1 VRFIGKIVNPWRGLK
16 GIPKNIWLLSAA
28 TLINRSGTM
37 VLPFLA
43 LYFTKEMGVS
53 VSEAGL
59 SLVAFGLGSLI
70 TAPLVGRLSDR
81 FGPISIMKLSLFT
94 SGIMLFLFS
103 FIDNYYIALGVT
115 FLWSALSEAFRPA
128 NLTFISKET
137 DPLQRKTAF
146 ALNRIAINLGMSIGP
161 VIGGILAYYNYHL
174 LFYVDGITS
183 ILACG
188 FLIISPFEKFHEEEV
203 VDPNQL
209 SPQKIYKDKRFIYYI
224 LALLPVE
231 FVFFQHLGAVPIYF
245 VKELHY
251 TEAIYGVLMA
261 VNTGIIIFV
270 EVPLN
275 SAMSKWRDSS
285 SLALGSLL
293 CSIGFGM
300 MAFSAN
306 IYYLVLSIVVWTFG
320 EMIFFPS
327 SASYLSIIAPKDKV
341 GKYMGYYQM
350 NFSFSLMFAPWL
362 GAVILDSY
370 GSAFLWGSTFF
381 AASFSAWL
389 LYRLKWK
396 EIQF

>member
-1 VRFIGKIVNPWRGLK
+1 MRFKAKIANPWRGLK

-43 LYFTKEMGVS
+43 LYFAKELKVS

-59 SLVAFGLGSLI
+59 ALVAFGLGSLI
-70 TAPLVGRLSDR
+70 LAPFVGRLSDR
-81 FGPISIMKLSLFT
+81 FGPLSIMKLSLFA
-94 SGIMLFLFS
+94 SGFMLFLFS
-103 FIDNYYIALGVT
+103 FIDNYNIALIVT

-128 NLTFISKET
+128 NLTFISNET
-137 DPLQRKTAF
+137 APGQRKTAF

-174 LFYVDGITS
+174 LFYVDGVTS
-183 ILACG
+183 IMAAG
-188 FLIISPFEKFHEEEV
+188 FLMISPFEKFHEEEV
-203 VDPNQL
+203 IKEAVLAQ
-209 SPQKIYKDKRFIYYI
+209 QKIYKDKRFIYYI

-251 TEAIYGVLMA
+251 TEAIYGILMA
-261 VNTGIIIFV
+261 INTVIIIFV

-275 SAMSKWRDSS
+275 GSMSHWRDSS

-293 CSIGFGM
+293 CALGFGM

-306 IYYLVLSIVVWTFG
+306 IYYLVLSIIVWTFG

-327 SASYLSIIAPKDKV
+327 SASFLSNIAPKDKV
-341 GKYMGYYQM
+341 GEYMGYYQM
-350 NFSFSLMFAPWL
+350 NFSFSFMVAPWL
-362 GAVILDSY
+362 GAIVLENY
-370 GSAFLWGSTFF
+370 GSTILWGATFVL
-381 AASFSAWL
+381 ASISSIF
-389 LYRLKWK
+389 LYRLK
-396 EIQF
+396 EEEN

>member
-1 VRFIGKIVNPWRGLK
+1 MRFKGKISNPWRGLR

-43 LYFTKEMGVS
+43 LYFAKELKVS

-59 SLVAFGLGSLI
+59 ALVAFGLGSLI
-70 TAPLVGRLSDR
+70 SAPFVGRLSDR
-81 FGPISIMKLSLFT
+81 FGPLSIMKLSLFA
-94 SGIMLFLFS
+94 SGFMLFLFS
-103 FIDNYYIALGVT
+103 FMDNYNIALIVT

-128 NLTFISKET
+128 NLTFISNET
-137 DPLQRKTAF
+137 APGQRKTAF

-174 LFYVDGITS
+174 LFYVDGVTS
-183 ILACG
+183 IMAAG
-188 FLIISPFEKFHEEEV
+188 FLMISPFEKFHEEEV
-203 VDPNQL
+203 IKEAVL
-209 SPQKIYKDKRFIYYI
+209 APQKIYKDKRFIYYI

-251 TEAIYGVLMA
+251 TEAIYGILMA
-261 VNTGIIIFV
+261 INTVIIIFV

-275 SAMSKWRDSS
+275 GSMSHWRDSS

-293 CSIGFGM
+293 CALGFGM

-306 IYYLVLSIVVWTFG
+306 IYYLVLSIIVWTFG

-327 SASYLSIIAPKDKV
+327 SASFLSNIAPKDKV
-341 GKYMGYYQM
+341 GEYMGYYQM
-350 NFSFSLMFAPWL
+350 NFSFSFMVAPWL
-362 GAVILDSY
+362 GAIVLENY
-370 GSAFLWGSTFF
+370 GSTFLWGATFVL
-381 AASFSAWL
+381 ASLSAIF
-389 LYRLKWK
+389 LYRLK
-396 EIQF
+396 EGEN

>member
-1 VRFIGKIVNPWRGLK
+1 MRFKGKISNPWRGLK

-43 LYFTKEMGVS
+43 LYFAKELKVS

-59 SLVAFGLGSLI
+59 ALVAFGLGSLI
-70 TAPLVGRLSDR
+70 SAPFVGRLSDR
-81 FGPISIMKLSLFT
+81 FGPLSIMKLSLFA
-94 SGIMLFLFS
+94 SGFMLFLFS
-103 FIDNYYIALGVT
+103 FIDNYNIALIVT

-128 NLTFISKET
+128 NLTFISNET
-137 DPLQRKTAF
+137 APEQRKTAF

-174 LFYVDGITS
+174 LFYVDGVTS
-183 ILACG
+183 IMAAG
-188 FLIISPFEKFHEEEV
+188 FLMISPFEKFHEEEV
-203 VDPNQL
+203 IKEAVL
-209 SPQKIYKDKRFIYYI
+209 APQKIYKDKRFIYYI

-251 TEAIYGVLMA
+251 TEAIYGILMA
-261 VNTGIIIFV
+261 INTVIIIFV

-275 SAMSKWRDSS
+275 SSMSHWRDSS

-293 CSIGFGM
+293 CALGFGM

-306 IYYLVLSIVVWTFG
+306 IYYLVLSIIVWTFG

-327 SASYLSIIAPKDKV
+327 SASFLSNIAPKDKV
-341 GKYMGYYQM
+341 GEYMGYYQM
-350 NFSFSLMFAPWL
+350 NFSFSFMVAPWL
-362 GAVILDSY
+362 GAIVLENY
-370 GSAFLWGSTFF
+370 GSTILWGATFVL
-381 AASFSAWL
+381 ASISSIF
-389 LYRLKWK
+389 LYRLK
-396 EIQF
+396 EEEN

>member
-1 VRFIGKIVNPWRGLK
+1 MRFKGKISNPWRGLK

-43 LYFTKEMGVS
+43 LYFAKELKVS

-59 SLVAFGLGSLI
+59 ALVAFGLGSLI
-70 TAPLVGRLSDR
+70 SAPFVGRLSDR
-81 FGPISIMKLSLFT
+81 FGPLSIMKLSLFA
-94 SGIMLFLFS
+94 SGFMLFLFS
-103 FIDNYYIALGVT
+103 FIDNYNIALIVT

-128 NLTFISKET
+128 NLTFISNET
-137 DPLQRKTAF
+137 APGQRKTAF

-174 LFYVDGITS
+174 LFYVDGVTS
-183 ILACG
+183 IMAAG
-188 FLIISPFEKFHEEEV
+188 FLMISPFEKFHEEEV
-203 VDPNQL
+203 IKEAVL
-209 SPQKIYKDKRFIYYI
+209 APQKIYKDKRFIYYI

-251 TEAIYGVLMA
+251 TEAIYGILMA
-261 VNTGIIIFV
+261 INTVIIIFV

-275 SAMSKWRDSS
+275 SAMSHWRDSS

-293 CSIGFGM
+293 CAIGFGM

-306 IYYLVLSIVVWTFG
+306 IYYLVLSIIVWTFG

-327 SASYLSIIAPKDKV
+327 SASFLSNIAPKDKV
-341 GKYMGYYQM
+341 GEYMGYYQM
-350 NFSFSLMFAPWL
+350 NFSFSFMVAPWL
-362 GAVILDSY
+362 GAIVLENY
-370 GSAFLWGSTFF
+370 GSTILWGATFVL
-381 AASFSAWL
+381 ASISSIF
-389 LYRLKWK
+389 LYRLK
-396 EIQF
+396 EEEN

>member
-1 VRFIGKIVNPWRGLK
+1 MRFKGKISNPWRGLR

-43 LYFTKEMGVS
+43 LYFAKELKVS

-59 SLVAFGLGSLI
+59 ALVAFGLGSLI
-70 TAPLVGRLSDR
+70 SAPFVGRLSDR
-81 FGPISIMKLSLFT
+81 FGPLSIMKLSLFA
-94 SGIMLFLFS
+94 SGFMLFLFS
-103 FIDNYYIALGVT
+103 FMDNYNIALIVT

-128 NLTFISKET
+128 NLTFISNET
-137 DPLQRKTAF
+137 APGQRKTAF

-174 LFYVDGITS
+174 LFYVDGVTS
-183 ILACG
+183 IMAAG
-188 FLIISPFEKFHEEEV
+188 FLMISPFEKFHEEEV
-203 VDPNQL
+203 IKEAVL
-209 SPQKIYKDKRFIYYI
+209 APQKIYKDKRFIYYI

-251 TEAIYGVLMA
+251 TEAIYGILMA
-261 VNTGIIIFV
+261 INTVIIIFV

-275 SAMSKWRDSS
+275 SAMSHWRDSS

-293 CSIGFGM
+293 CAIGFGM

-306 IYYLVLSIVVWTFG
+306 IYYLVLSIIVWTFG

-327 SASYLSIIAPKDKV
+327 SASFLSNIAPKDKV
-341 GKYMGYYQM
+341 GEYMGYYQM
-350 NFSFSLMFAPWL
+350 NFSFSFMVAPWL
-362 GAVILDSY
+362 GAIVLENY
-370 GSAFLWGSTFF
+370 GSTILWGATFIL
-381 AASFSAWL
+381 ASLSAIF
-389 LYRLKWK
+389 LYRLKK
-396 EIQF
+396 GAN

>member
-1 VRFIGKIVNPWRGLK
+1 VIFKGKIANPWHGLK
-16 GIPKNIWLLSAA
+16 GIPKNIWLLSVA

-43 LYFTKEMGVS
+43 LYFTKELSVS

-59 SLVAFGLGSLI
+59 AFVAFGLGALI
-70 TAPLVGRLSDR
+70 TSPFVGRLSDR
-81 FGPISIMKLSLFT
+81 FGPLSIMKLSLFT
-94 SGIMLFLFS
+94 SGLMLFLFS
-103 FIDNYYIALGVT
+103 FIGNYYIALGAT
-115 FLWSALSEAFRPA
+115 FIWSALSEAFRPA

-137 DPLQRKTAF
+137 DPSQRKTAF

-161 VIGGILAYYNYHL
+161 VVGGILAYYNYHL

-183 ILACG
+183 ILAGG
-188 FLIISPFEKFHEEEV
+188 FLLISPFEKFHVEQISEEL
-203 VDPNQL
+203 NL
-209 SPQKIYKDKRFIYYI
+209 SPQKIYKDKRFIYYM

-275 SAMSKWRDSS
+275 SAMAQWRDSS

-293 CSIGFGM
+293 CAVGFGM

-306 IYYLVLSIVVWTFG
+306 IYYLVLSIIVWTFG

-327 SASYLSIIAPKDKV
+327 SASYLSNIAPKDKI

-350 NFSFSLMFAPWL
+350 NFSFSLMIAPWL
-362 GAVILDSY
+362 GAVILDYY
-370 GSAFLWGSTFF
+370 GSAILWGLTFI
-381 AASFSAWL
+381 AASFSAWM
-389 LYRLKWK
+389 LYRLKMEK
-396 EIQF
+396 V

>member
-1 VRFIGKIVNPWRGLK
+1 MRFKGKISNPWRGLK

-43 LYFTKEMGVS
+43 LYFAKELKVS

-59 SLVAFGLGSLI
+59 ALVAFGLGSLI
-70 TAPLVGRLSDR
+70 SAPFVGRLSDR
-81 FGPISIMKLSLFT
+81 FGPLSIMKLSLFA
-94 SGIMLFLFS
+94 SGFMLFLFS
-103 FIDNYYIALGVT
+103 FIDNYNIALIVT

-128 NLTFISKET
+128 NLTFISNET
-137 DPLQRKTAF
+137 APEQRKTAF

-174 LFYVDGITS
+174 LFYVDGVTS
-183 ILACG
+183 VMAAG
-188 FLIISPFEKFHEEEV
+188 FLMVSPFEKFHEEEV
-203 VDPNQL
+203 IKEAVL
-209 SPQKIYKDKRFIYYI
+209 APQKIYKDKRFIYYI

-251 TEAIYGVLMA
+251 TEAIYGILMA
-261 VNTGIIIFV
+261 INTVIIIFV

-275 SAMSKWRDSS
+275 SAMSHWRDSS

-293 CSIGFGM
+293 CAIGFGM

-306 IYYLVLSIVVWTFG
+306 IYYLVLSIIVWTFG

-327 SASYLSIIAPKDKV
+327 SASFLSNIAPKDKV
-341 GKYMGYYQM
+341 GEYMGYYQM
-350 NFSFSLMFAPWL
+350 NFSFSFMVAPWL
-362 GAVILDSY
+362 GAIVLENY
-370 GSAFLWGSTFF
+370 GSTILWGATFVL
-381 AASFSAWL
+381 ASISSIF
-389 LYRLKWK
+389 LYRLK
-396 EIQF
+396 EEEN

>member
-1 VRFIGKIVNPWRGLK
+1 MRFKGKISNPWRGLK

-43 LYFTKEMGVS
+43 LYFAKELKVS

-59 SLVAFGLGSLI
+59 ALVAFGLGSLI
-70 TAPLVGRLSDR
+70 LAPFVGRLSDR
-81 FGPISIMKLSLFT
+81 FGPLSIMKLSLFA
-94 SGIMLFLFS
+94 SGFMLFLFS
-103 FIDNYYIALGVT
+103 FIDNYNIALIVT

-128 NLTFISKET
+128 NLTFISNET
-137 DPLQRKTAF
+137 APEQRKTAF

-174 LFYVDGITS
+174 LFYVDGVTS
-183 ILACG
+183 VMAAG
-188 FLIISPFEKFHEEEV
+188 FLMVSPFEKFHEEEV
-203 VDPNQL
+203 IKEAVL
-209 SPQKIYKDKRFIYYI
+209 APQKIYKDKRFIYYI

-251 TEAIYGVLMA
+251 TEAIYGILMA
-261 VNTGIIIFV
+261 INTVIIIFV

-275 SAMSKWRDSS
+275 SGMSHWRDSS

-293 CSIGFGM
+293 CAIGFGM

-306 IYYLVLSIVVWTFG
+306 IYYLVLSIIVWTFG

-327 SASYLSIIAPKDKV
+327 SASFLSNIAPKDKV
-341 GKYMGYYQM
+341 GEYMGYYQM
-350 NFSFSLMFAPWL
+350 NFSFSFMVAPWL
-362 GAVILDSY
+362 GAIVLENY
-370 GSAFLWGSTFF
+370 GSTILWGATFVL
-381 AASFSAWL
+381 ASLSAIF
-389 LYRLKWK
+389 LYRLK
-396 EIQF
+396 EGEN

>member
-1 VRFIGKIVNPWRGLK
+1 MRFKAKIANPWRGLK
-16 GIPKNIWLLSAA
+16 GIPKNIWLLSVG

-43 LYFTKEMGVS
+43 LYFAKELKVS

-59 SLVAFGLGSLI
+59 ALVAFGLGSLI
-70 TAPLVGRLSDR
+70 SAPFVGRLSDR
-81 FGPISIMKLSLFT
+81 FGPLSIMKLSLFT
-94 SGIMLFLFS
+94 SGFMLFLFS
-103 FIDNYYIALGVT
+103 FIDNYNIALIVT

-137 DPLQRKTAF
+137 APEQRKTAF

-183 ILACG
+183 IMAAG
-188 FLIISPFEKFHEEEV
+188 FLMISPFEKFHEEEV
-203 VDPNQL
+203 IREAVL
-209 SPQKIYKDKRFIYYI
+209 APQKIYKDKRFIYYI

-251 TEAIYGVLMA
+251 TEAIYGILMA
-261 VNTGIIIFV
+261 INTVIIIFV

-275 SAMSKWRDSS
+275 SSMSHWRDSS

-293 CSIGFGM
+293 CAIGFGM

-306 IYYLVLSIVVWTFG
+306 IYYLVLSIIVWTFG

-327 SASYLSIIAPKDKV
+327 SASFLSNIAPKDKV
-341 GKYMGYYQM
+341 GEYMGYYQM
-350 NFSFSLMFAPWL
+350 NFSFSFMVAPWL
-362 GAVILDSY
+362 GAIVLENY
-370 GSAFLWGSTFF
+370 GSTFLWGATFIAGSIST
-381 AASFSAWL
+381 WL
-389 LYRLKWK
+389 LYRLKR
-396 EIQF
+396 

>member
-1 VRFIGKIVNPWRGLK
+1 VRFKGKISNPWRGLR

-43 LYFTKEMGVS
+43 LYFAKELKVS

-59 SLVAFGLGSLI
+59 ALVAFGLGSLI
-70 TAPLVGRLSDR
+70 SAPFVGRLSDR
-81 FGPISIMKLSLFT
+81 FGPLSIMKLSLFA
-94 SGIMLFLFS
+94 SGFMLFLFS
-103 FIDNYYIALGVT
+103 FMDNYNIALIVT

-128 NLTFISKET
+128 NLTFISNET
-137 DPLQRKTAF
+137 APGQRKTAF

-174 LFYVDGITS
+174 LFYVDGVTS
-183 ILACG
+183 IMAAG
-188 FLIISPFEKFHEEEV
+188 FLMISPFEKFHEEEV
-203 VDPNQL
+203 IKEAVL
-209 SPQKIYKDKRFIYYI
+209 APQKIYKDKRFIYYI

-251 TEAIYGVLMA
+251 TEAIYGILMA
-261 VNTGIIIFV
+261 INTVIIIFV

-275 SAMSKWRDSS
+275 SAMSHWRDSS

-293 CSIGFGM
+293 CAIGFGM

-306 IYYLVLSIVVWTFG
+306 IYYLVLSIIVWTFG

-327 SASYLSIIAPKDKV
+327 SASFLSNIAPKDKV
-341 GKYMGYYQM
+341 GEYMGYYQM
-350 NFSFSLMFAPWL
+350 NFSFSFMVAPWL
-362 GAVILDSY
+362 GAIVLENY
-370 GSAFLWGSTFF
+370 GSTILWGATFIL
-381 AASFSAWL
+381 ASLSAIF
-389 LYRLKWK
+389 LYRLKK
-396 EIQF
+396 GAN

>member
-1 VRFIGKIVNPWRGLK
+1 MRFKGKISNPWRGLK

-43 LYFTKEMGVS
+43 LYFAKELKVS

-59 SLVAFGLGSLI
+59 ALVAFGLGSLI
-70 TAPLVGRLSDR
+70 LAPFVGRLSDR
-81 FGPISIMKLSLFT
+81 FGPLSIMKLSLFA
-94 SGIMLFLFS
+94 SGFMLFLFS
-103 FIDNYYIALGVT
+103 FIDNYNIALIVT

-128 NLTFISKET
+128 NLTFISNET
-137 DPLQRKTAF
+137 APEQRKTAF

-174 LFYVDGITS
+174 LFYVDGVTS
-183 ILACG
+183 IMAAG
-188 FLIISPFEKFHEEEV
+188 FLMISPFEKFHEEEV
-203 VDPNQL
+203 IKEAVL
-209 SPQKIYKDKRFIYYI
+209 APQKIYKDKRFIYYI

-251 TEAIYGVLMA
+251 TEAIYGILMA
-261 VNTGIIIFV
+261 INTVIIIFV

-275 SAMSKWRDSS
+275 SAMSHWRDSS

-293 CSIGFGM
+293 CAIGFGM

-306 IYYLVLSIVVWTFG
+306 IYYLVLSIIVWTFG

-327 SASYLSIIAPKDKV
+327 SASFLSNIAPKDKV
-341 GKYMGYYQM
+341 GEYMGYYQM
-350 NFSFSLMFAPWL
+350 NFSFSFMVAPWL
-362 GAVILDSY
+362 GAIVLENY
-370 GSAFLWGSTFF
+370 GSTILWGATFVL
-381 AASFSAWL
+381 ASISSIF
-389 LYRLKWK
+389 LYRLK
-396 EIQF
+396 EEEN

>member
-1 VRFIGKIVNPWRGLK
+1 MRFKGKISNPWGGLK

-37 VLPFLA
+37 VLLFLA
-43 LYFTKEMGVS
+43 LYFAKELKVS

-59 SLVAFGLGSLI
+59 ALVAFGLGSLI
-70 TAPLVGRLSDR
+70 SAPFVGRLSDR
-81 FGPISIMKLSLFT
+81 FGPLSIMKLSLFA
-94 SGIMLFLFS
+94 SGFMLFLFS
-103 FIDNYYIALGVT
+103 FINNYNIALIVT

-128 NLTFISKET
+128 NLTFISNET
-137 DPLQRKTAF
+137 APGQRKTAF

-174 LFYVDGITS
+174 LFYVDGVTS
-183 ILACG
+183 IMAAG
-188 FLIISPFEKFHEEEV
+188 FLMISPFEKFHEEEV
-203 VDPNQL
+203 IKEAVL
-209 SPQKIYKDKRFIYYI
+209 APQKIYKDKRFIYYI

-251 TEAIYGVLMA
+251 TEAIYGILMA
-261 VNTGIIIFV
+261 INTVIIIFV

-275 SAMSKWRDSS
+275 SAMSHWRDSS

-293 CSIGFGM
+293 CAIGFGM

-306 IYYLVLSIVVWTFG
+306 IYYLVLSIIVWTFG

-327 SASYLSIIAPKDKV
+327 SASFLSNIAPKDKV
-341 GKYMGYYQM
+341 GEYMGYYQM
-350 NFSFSLMFAPWL
+350 NFSFSFMVAPWL
-362 GAVILDSY
+362 GAIVLENY
-370 GSAFLWGSTFF
+370 GSTILWGATFIL
-381 AASFSAWL
+381 ASLSAIF
-389 LYRLKWK
+389 LYRLKK
-396 EIQF
+396 GAN

>member
-1 VRFIGKIVNPWRGLK
+1 MRFKGKISNPWRGLK

-43 LYFTKEMGVS
+43 LYFAKELKVS

-59 SLVAFGLGSLI
+59 ALVAFGLGSLI
-70 TAPLVGRLSDR
+70 SAPFVGRLSDR
-81 FGPISIMKLSLFT
+81 FGPLSIMKLSLFA
-94 SGIMLFLFS
+94 SGFMLFLFS
-103 FIDNYYIALGVT
+103 FIDNYNIALIVT

-128 NLTFISKET
+128 NLTFISNET
-137 DPLQRKTAF
+137 APEQRKTAF

-174 LFYVDGITS
+174 LFYVDGVTS
-183 ILACG
+183 IMAAG
-188 FLIISPFEKFHEEEV
+188 FLMISPFEKFHEEEV
-203 VDPNQL
+203 IREAVL
-209 SPQKIYKDKRFIYYI
+209 APQKIYKDKRFIYYI

-251 TEAIYGVLMA
+251 TEAIYGILMA
-261 VNTGIIIFV
+261 INTVIIIFV

-275 SAMSKWRDSS
+275 SGMSHWRDSS

-293 CSIGFGM
+293 CAIGFGM

-306 IYYLVLSIVVWTFG
+306 IYYLVLSIIVWTFG

-327 SASYLSIIAPKDKV
+327 SASFLSNIAPKDKV
-341 GKYMGYYQM
+341 GEYMGYYQM
-350 NFSFSLMFAPWL
+350 NFSFSFMVAPWL
-362 GAVILDSY
+362 GAIVLENY
-370 GSAFLWGSTFF
+370 GSTILWGATFVL
-381 AASFSAWL
+381 ASISSIF
-389 LYRLKWK
+389 LYRLK
-396 EIQF
+396 EEEN

>member
-1 VRFIGKIVNPWRGLK
+1 VRFKAKIANPWRGLK
-16 GIPKNIWLLSAA
+16 GIPKNIWLLSVG

-43 LYFTKEMGVS
+43 LYFAKELKVS

-59 SLVAFGLGSLI
+59 ALVAFGLGSLI
-70 TAPLVGRLSDR
+70 SAPFVGRLSDR
-81 FGPISIMKLSLFT
+81 FGPLSIMKLSLFT
-94 SGIMLFLFS
+94 SGFMLFLFS
-103 FIDNYYIALGVT
+103 FIDNYNIALIVT

-137 DPLQRKTAF
+137 APEQRKTAF

-183 ILACG
+183 IMAAG
-188 FLIISPFEKFHEEEV
+188 FLMISPFEKFHEEEV
-203 VDPNQL
+203 IREAVL
-209 SPQKIYKDKRFIYYI
+209 APQKIYKDKRFIYYI

-251 TEAIYGVLMA
+251 TEAIYGILMA
-261 VNTGIIIFV
+261 INTVIIIFV

-275 SAMSKWRDSS
+275 SSMSHWRDSS

-293 CSIGFGM
+293 CAIGFGM

-306 IYYLVLSIVVWTFG
+306 IYYLVLSIIVWTFG

-327 SASYLSIIAPKDKV
+327 SASFLSNIAPKDKV
-341 GKYMGYYQM
+341 GEYMGYYQM
-350 NFSFSLMFAPWL
+350 NFSFSFMVAPWL
-362 GAVILDSY
+362 GAIVLENY
-370 GSAFLWGSTFF
+370 GSTFLWGATFIAGSIST
-381 AASFSAWL
+381 WL
-389 LYRLKWK
+389 LYRLKR
-396 EIQF
+396 

>member
-1 VRFIGKIVNPWRGLK
+1 MRFKGKISNPWRGLK

-43 LYFTKEMGVS
+43 LYFAKELKVS

-59 SLVAFGLGSLI
+59 ALVAFGLGSLI
-70 TAPLVGRLSDR
+70 SAPFVGRLSDR
-81 FGPISIMKLSLFT
+81 FGPLSIMKLSLFA
-94 SGIMLFLFS
+94 SGFMLFLFS
-103 FIDNYYIALGVT
+103 FIDNYNIALIVT

-128 NLTFISKET
+128 NLTFISNET
-137 DPLQRKTAF
+137 APEQRKTAF

-174 LFYVDGITS
+174 LFYVDGVTS
-183 ILACG
+183 VMAAG
-188 FLIISPFEKFHEEEV
+188 FLMVSPFEKFHEEEV
-203 VDPNQL
+203 IKEAVL
-209 SPQKIYKDKRFIYYI
+209 APQKIYKDKRFIYYI

-251 TEAIYGVLMA
+251 TEAIYGILMA
-261 VNTGIIIFV
+261 INTVIIIFV

-275 SAMSKWRDSS
+275 SAMSHWRDSS

-293 CSIGFGM
+293 CAIGFGM

-306 IYYLVLSIVVWTFG
+306 IYYLVLSIIVWTFG

-327 SASYLSIIAPKDKV
+327 SASFLSNIAPKDKV
-341 GKYMGYYQM
+341 GEYMGYYQM
-350 NFSFSLMFAPWL
+350 NFSFSFMVAPWL
-362 GAVILDSY
+362 GAIVLENY
-370 GSAFLWGSTFF
+370 GSTFLWGATFVL
-381 AASFSAWL
+381 ASISSIF
-389 LYRLKWK
+389 LYRLK
-396 EIQF
+396 EEEN